1 MAVTQKHLGPDVQ
14 TKNIHF
20 FPTYNTSGRLQTSV
34 HVISEPAAECMMRWR
49 WKHNKTLFG

>member
-1 MAVTQKHLGPDVQ
+1 MAATQKHLGPDVQ

-34 HVISEPAAECMMRWR
+34 HVISEPAA
-49 WKHNKTLFG
+49 